1 MPPAGRIRVRQGEER
16 LLGLIGDQ
24 DTVTGFLLAGIGDN
38 GSAQQKISGNNYV
51 IVNKDTPQADIIAS
65 FKKMTSR
72 PDIAIVLI
80 NQHIAEDIRYL
91 IDEYKLMIP
100 AVLEIPSK
108 EIPYDLTKDPVLV
121 KINRSLGDGGAKKN

>member
-1 MPPAGRIRVRQGEER
+1 MSRNQRLRIRAGEER

-38 GSAQQKISGNNYV
+38 NTTNTQNHGNNYV
-51 IVNKDTPQADIIAS
+51 IVNKDTPQADIVAA
-65 FKKMTSR
+65 FKKLTSR
-72 PDIAIVLI
+72 NDIAVVMI

-91 IDEYKLMIP
+91 IDEYNQTLP

-121 KINRSLGDGGAKKN
+121 KINRALGISE